1 MSHNIIY
8 NLGFINVLK
17 GMGKDE
23 QSLLSITI
31 VYNINKEGL
40 FTIEYWFAEI
50 DFDIWLK
57 ILKTHKQDLYEYFLY
72 DINNQLLEKP
82 KKSKYNYYRLE
93 SNDENLHVWIDYI
106 PFLEKDN
113 WNNMNESLMKNTNK
127 R

>member
-1 MSHNIIY
+1 
-8 NLGFINVLK
+8 
-17 GMGKDE
+17 MGKDE

-31 VYNINKEGL
+31 VYNINQEGL
-40 FTIEYWFAEI
+40 LTIEYWFDEI

-72 DINNQLLEKP
+72 DINNQLLKKP